1 MTEAAIQPMF
11 SWSQFIGTTLV
22 IFAIAAAAAIWL
34 DRRDR

>member
-1 MTEAAIQPMF
+1 MIGAAVQPLMT
-11 SWSQFIGTTLV
+11 WSQFIGATLV